1 MNRALRI
8 ASILMAILAV
18 MTTLG
23 CNRIDE
29 PVTTQT
35 PSAETPAPQT
45 TPEPTADTMPMADEL
60 TYSQF
65 VGNGGESNNPN

>member
-1 MNRALRI
+1 MKTDIYRILRI

-29 PVTTQT
+29 PVTTRT
-35 PSAETPAPQT
+35 PSADTPAPQISLG
-45 TPEPTADTMPMADEL
+45 PTVDPMTMADEL

-65 VGNGGESNNPN
+65 FWNGS